1 MPRWQEDKRV
11 AAFVTDNAANQKK
24 AFRATEGSGWTWSGC
39 ACHNVNLVV
48 KNALDVRTAEN
59 HDLKRLAV
67 QIATAKSLVSLVRR
81 KGLDYQLN
89 KTLKQECETRWNS
102 LLAMIRSVIDSLEE
116 MRVHP
121 AFGSPEVVELIDS
134 LNPTIMRRLVAVL
147 TPLEIATEKLSGQN
161 YPTLHLVAPTNER
174 LRRELELETGDD
186 SITRTM
192 KKRLSRLLE
201 EKFAVREQHIVAT
214 MLWPPFRRL
223 EQFRATISA
232 AQREQAVEDLT
243 AAAADQEAEPACA
256 TISSDEDEPQPVL
269 EPSTSNRTQASTS
282 SAVSAMISA

>member
-1 MPRWQEDKRV
+1 MVRLRLSQPQPGREECTGREDRREPR
-11 AAFVTDNAANQKK
+11 
-24 AFRATEGSGWTWSGC
+24 
-39 ACHNVNLVV
+39 H
-48 KNALDVRTAEN
+48 
-59 HDLKRLAV
+59 LKRLAI

-134 LNPTIMRRLVAVL
+134 LNPTIMRRLVALL

-161 YPTLHLVAPTNER
+161 YPTLHLVAPTKER

-269 EPSTSNRTQASTS
+269 ESSTSNRTQASTS